1 MTDGARY
8 RRKLLFLLSS
18 ATFFEGYDTF
28 VLAFVLALVLGDLGG
43 SEADAGWIRAIT
55 QLGAWRGSCSRH
67 RQTGSAASGCSSSR
81 SWVTPRRPPSRPS
94 ARARVANRRA
104 VRRAGLPRRGVG
116 GRDHDRRRGIPPG
129 APGTS
134 PGHRDVDE
142 HARRDLRR
150 AACLHRV
157 AEPRPRL
164 AGLLPRRAAP
174 ARADRV
180 RPPLDAR
187 DGPLRSRAERASRPH
202 VAPRTVEASVP
213 DDRARGGPGDLLPV
227 LRRLGGRVLV
237 GVLRAAGDRDE
248 RGDLGPVPRGGR
260 DRRRERVPGRRSSDG
275 PVRAQARVRGV
286 HGGRARV
293 RRGDLPDG
301 RRRRE
306 LLACVSRSSSVWDRW
321 PRPPRSRPSH
331 SRRTCAS
338 RAAAWCRNA
347 FEISA
352 ACWVRWWSACS
363 ATTSPGRW
371 DRSAMR

>member
-1 MTDGARY
+1 MSPRTRTSTCCVIACATGSKSRPRSRAPPPARAAMIENGDRY

-18 ATFFEGYDTF
+18 ATFFEGYDF

-55 QLGAWRGSCSRH
+55 QLGAVDGVRARGTGRPDRPQAAAPRH
-67 RQTGSAASGCSSSR
+67 DRGLHRDDRPHGRQPG
-81 SWVTPRRPPSRPS
+81 P
-94 ARARVANRRA
+94 RVANRRA

-116 GRDHDRRRGIPPG
+116 GRDHDRGRGIPPG

-187 DGPLRSRAERASRPH
+187 DGPLRSRADEHLDHTSLLEPWRPAYRTTVLAVGLVRSSGTSSSR
-202 VAPRTVEASVP
+202 
-213 DDRARGGPGDLLPV
+213 RARS
-227 LRRLGGRVLV
+227 GGRTT
-237 GVLRAAGDRDE
+237 RS
-248 RGDLGPVPRGGR
+248 
-260 DRRRERVPGRRSSDG
+260 RRSG
-275 PVRAQARVRGV
+275 
-286 HGGRARV
+286 
-293 RRGDLPDG
+293 
-301 RRRRE
+301 
-306 LLACVSRSSSVWDRW
+306 
-321 PRPPRSRPSH
+321 
-331 SRRTCAS
+331 
-338 RAAAWCRNA
+338 
-347 FEISA
+347 
-352 ACWVRWWSACS
+352 
-363 ATTSPGRW
+363 
-371 DRSAMR
+371 